1 MKKSACRKKSKK
13 VLITASNW
21 THVKNFHLL
30 YIKKFHELGFTVHL
44 ACAGVPEKVPYVDE
58 AFSLPFQKKIFSL
71 KNFQASLI
79 LRKKYKTEHYD
90 LIITHTSLAAF
101 FTRLAVK
108 KIKSSSTKLINTV
121 HGYLFD
127 DDTNKIKRA
136 VFLAAE
142 KFTRPETD
150 LLLLMNDYDYKLAL
164 KYKLAKKIAKIHG
177 IGVDFSRLNNFA
189 ESAREEKREIL
200 RQKYKIPFDSI
211 VLIFAA
217 EFSARKNQKFLI
229 SVMKKLPENIFLIL
243 PGTGILLDECKNL
256 AEKSNLTDRIIFP
269 GFSENVENFYNAA
282 DIAVSSSR
290 SEGLP
295 FNILEAVYMNLPVV
309 ASSVKGHTDLLEN
322 LDGAKLFPF
331 NDEEK
336 CAESIKFFAEKIM
349 EKNLIVKNRE
359 AAEKYS
365 LSSVLPEVMNLFLN

>member
-1 MKKSACRKKSKK
+1 MKKSACKKNTKK
-13 VLITASNW
+13 ILITASNW
-21 THVKNFHLL
+21 THVKNFHLP

-58 AFSLPFQKKIFSL
+58 SFNLPFQKKIFSL
-71 KNFQASLI
+71 KNFAASLI
-79 LRKKYKTEHYD
+79 LRKKYKTENYD

-101 FTRLAVK
+101 FTRLALK
-108 KIKSSSTKLINTV
+108 KIKSSSTKIINTV

-127 DDTNKIKRA
+127 DNTNKIKRA
-136 VFLAAE
+136 IFSMAE

-150 LLLLMNDYDYKLAL
+150 LLLLMNDFDYKLAL
-164 KYKLAKKIAKIHG
+164 KYKLGKKIAKIYG
-177 IGVDFSRLNNFA
+177 IGVDFSRLNNFS
-189 ESAREEKREIL
+189 ERDREIL

-229 SVMKKLPENIFLIL
+229 NVMKKLPENIFLIL
-243 PGTGILLDECKNL
+243 PGSGILLDECKIL
-256 AEKSNLTDRIIFP
+256 SQKLGLKDRIIFP
-269 GFSENVENFYNAA
+269 GFSENVGSFYNAS

-295 FNILEAVYMNLPVV
+295 FNILEAMYMNLPVV
-309 ASSVKGHTDLLEN
+309 ANAVKGHTDLLEN

-336 CAESIKFFAEKIM
+336 CAECIKFFADKIT
-349 EKNLIVKNRE
+349 KRNLIVKNCE

-365 LSSVLPEVMNLFLN
+365 LSSVLPEVMNLFLGAIA

>member
-1 MKKSACRKKSKK
+1 MKKSECKK

-21 THVKNFHLL
+21 THVKNFHLP
-30 YIKKFHELGFTVHL
+30 YIKKFHELGWTVHV
-44 ACAGVPEKVPYVDE
+44 ACAGVPEKVPYADE
-58 AFSLPFQKKIFSL
+58 VFSLPFQKKIFSL
-71 KNFQASLI
+71 KNFQASAI
-79 LRKKYKTEHYD
+79 LRKKYKAERYG

-108 KIKSSSTKLINTV
+108 NIKLKSETKLINTV

-127 DDTNKIKRA
+127 DCTNKIKRA

-142 KFTRPETD
+142 KITRPETD

-164 KYKLAKKIAKIHG
+164 KYKLAKKISKIPG
-177 IGVDFSRLNNFA
+177 IGADFSRLKNFS
-189 ESAREEKREIL
+189 ERDREIL
-200 RQKYKIPFDSI
+200 RQKFKIPLDSI

-229 SVMKKLPENIFLIL
+229 NVMKKLPENIFLIL
-243 PGTGILLDECKNL
+243 PGTGILLNECKILTEKLNL
-256 AEKSNLTDRIIFP
+256 SDRIIFP
-269 GFSENVENFYNAA
+269 GFSENVGSFYNFA

-295 FNILEAVYMNLPVV
+295 FNILEAMYMNLPVV
-309 ASSVKGHTDLLEN
+309 ASAVKGHTDLLED

-336 CAESIKFFAEKIM
+336 CAECIKFFADKITK
-349 EKNLIVKNRE
+349 KNLIVKNRE
-359 AAEKYS
+359 FTEKYS
-365 LSSVLPEVMNLFLN
+365 LSSVLPEVMNLFLD